1 LRGLN
6 VTSLNNFRKIIVL
19 LTLSFFIALQAESS
33 NEAQALSVDQAMH
46 FAIKTH
52 PLILSAEGQYRAAK
66 SELSASRWGRF
77 PTIGASAQESSTK
90 VKQDVTTA
98 SMPVWMGGRIN
109 ADIDLAKS
117 NRDGALSGIAEA
129 QQSVMLETID
139 LFFDYFKSEKKL
151 EIASQNVDEHQRL
164 YEIIERR
171 VAAATSPDVDT
182 MLAQARLQ
190 SARSAQIQ
198 AANAKNIA
206 KASLELTVGLVID
219 TVLVNNSPEELNLG
233 LNETVAEG
241 IRVSPRIARIES
253 EVKGFEANIKSVKSA
268 LYPQVSL
275 GYEKRYNDPDPTR
288 ADKEETFVSV
298 QFQPGAG
305 FAVASSI
312 SAAKQRQQ
320 SARDSLEAEK
330 RELRRQIKT
339 AWNEYTSVSFQLE
352 PTKMLVNAT
361 TSVVESYLRQYA
373 VGKKSWL
380 DVLNAQRE
388 ATQARNT
395 LVDFEVQYL
404 TSLYRLKV
412 LLNHINPTIL
422 GVKL

>member
-1 LRGLN
+1 
-6 VTSLNNFRKIIVL
+6 
-19 LTLSFFIALQAESS
+19 
-33 NEAQALSVDQAMH
+33 
-46 FAIKTH
+46 
-52 PLILSAEGQYRAAK
+52 
-66 SELSASRWGRF
+66 
-77 PTIGASAQESSTK
+77 
-90 VKQDVTTA
+90 
-98 SMPVWMGGRIN
+98 MPIWMGGRIN

-117 NRDGALSGIAEA
+117 KRDGALSGVSEA
-129 QQSVMLETID
+129 QQTVMLETIGF
-139 LFFDYFKSEKKL
+139 FFDYFKSEKKL

-198 AANAKNIA
+198 AISVRDIS
-206 KASLELTVGLVID
+206 KASLELTVGQEIVS
-219 TVLVNNSPEELNLG
+219 VLVEDSPEPLG
-233 LNETVAEG
+233 INLNEAVALG
-241 IRVSPRIARIES
+241 ISVSPRIARIQS
-253 EVKGFEANIKSVKSA
+253 EVKGFEANIKSAKSA

-275 GYEKRYNDPDPTR
+275 SYEKRYNDPDPSR
-288 ADKEETFVSV
+288 VDQEETFVSV

-305 FAVASSI
+305 FAAASSI
-312 SAAKQRQQ
+312 SAAKQRKQ

-339 AWNEYTSVSFQLE
+339 AWNEYASVSFQLE
-352 PTKMLVNAT
+352 PSKMLVDAT

-412 LLNHINPTIL
+412 LMNEINPTIL

>member
-1 LRGLN
+1 
-6 VTSLNNFRKIIVL
+6 
-19 LTLSFFIALQAESS
+19 
-33 NEAQALSVDQAMH
+33 
-46 FAIKTH
+46 
-52 PLILSAEGQYRAAK
+52 
-66 SELSASRWGRF
+66 
-77 PTIGASAQESSTK
+77 
-90 VKQDVTTA
+90 
-98 SMPVWMGGRIN
+98 
-109 ADIDLAKS
+109 
-117 NRDGALSGIAEA
+117 
-129 QQSVMLETID
+129 MLETIG

-198 AANAKNIA
+198 AASAKNIA
-206 KASLELTVGLVID
+206 KASLELTVGQVID
-219 TVLVNNSPEELNLG
+219 AVLVNNNPEPLSIG
-233 LNETVAEG
+233 LNEAVATG
-241 IRVSPRIARIES
+241 ISVSPRISRIES
-253 EVKGFEANIKSVKSA
+253 EVKGFEANIKSAKSA

-275 GYEKRYNDPDPTR
+275 GYEKRYEKRYNDPDPSR
-288 ADKEETFVSV
+288 VDQEETFVSV

-312 SAAKQRQQ
+312 SAAKQRKQ

-352 PTKMLVNAT
+352 PSKMLVDAT
-361 TSVVESYLRQYA
+361 TSVIESYLRQYA

-404 TSLYRLKV
+404 TSIYRLRV
-412 LLNHINPTIL
+412 LMNEINPTIL

>member
-1 LRGLN
+1 MTILN
-6 VTSLNNFRKIIVL
+6 SLKKLAVA
-19 LTLSFFIALQAESS
+19 SFFLASS
-33 NEAQALSVDQAMH
+33 VFMAKVVVASDALSVDQAMRY
-46 FAIKTH
+46 AIKTH

-66 SELSASRWGRF
+66 SELAASRWSRF
-77 PTIGASAQESSTK
+77 PTVGASAQESSTE

-98 SMPVWMGGRIN
+98 SMPIWMGGRIN

-117 NRDGALSGIAEA
+117 NRDGALSGISEA
-129 QQSVMLETID
+129 QQSVMLETIG

-151 EIASQNVDEHQRL
+151 EIASLNVDEHQRL

-171 VAAATSPDVDT
+171 VEAATSPDVDA

-198 AANAKNIA
+198 AASVKDIS
-206 KASLELTVGLVID
+206 KASLELTVGRVVDAVI
-219 TVLVNNSPEELNLG
+219 VNKSPEPFDIG
-233 LNETVAEG
+233 LNEAVATG
-241 IRVSPRIARIES
+241 IKVSPRIARIES
-253 EVKGFEANIKSVKSA
+253 EVKGFEANIKSAKSA

-275 GYEKRYNDPDPTR
+275 SYEKRYNDPDPSR
-288 ADKEETFVSV
+288 VDQEETFVSV

-305 FAVASSI
+305 LAVASSI
-312 SAAKQRQQ
+312 SAAKQRKQ

-339 AWNEYTSVSFQLE
+339 AWNEYASVSFQLE
-352 PTKMLVNAT
+352 PSKMLVDAT
-361 TSVVESYLRQYA
+361 TSVIESYLRQYA

-404 TSLYRLKV
+404 TSIYRLRV
-412 LLNHINPTIL
+412 LMNEINPTIL

>member
-1 LRGLN
+1 M
-6 VTSLNNFRKIIVL
+6 TSLNNFKKILAL
-19 LTLSFFIALQAESS
+19 LSLSVSITLQAESPS
-33 NEAQALSVDQAMH
+33 EAQALSVDQAMQY
-46 FAIKTH
+46 AIKTH

-66 SELSASRWGRF
+66 SELAASRWSRF
-77 PTIGASAQESSTK
+77 PTVGASARENSFDQ
-90 VKQDVTTA
+90 KQDVTTA
-98 SMPVWMGGRIN
+98 SMPLWMGGRIN

-117 NRDGALSGIAEA
+117 KRDGALSGISEA
-129 QQSVMLETID
+129 QQSVMLETIG

-151 EIASQNVDEHQRL
+151 EIASLNVDEHQRL

-171 VAAATSPDVDT
+171 VEAATSPDVDA

-198 AANAKNIA
+198 AASIKDIS
-206 KASLELTVGLVID
+206 KASLELTVGRVID
-219 TVLVNNSPEELNLG
+219 AVLVNNNPEPFG
-233 LNETVAEG
+233 ISLNEAVAKG
-241 IRVSPRIARIES
+241 IKVSPRIARIES
-253 EVKGFEANIKSVKSA
+253 EVKGFEANIKSAKSA

-275 GYEKRYNDPDPTR
+275 GYEKRFNDPDSTR
-288 ADKEETFVSV
+288 VDQEETFVSV

-305 FAVASSI
+305 LAVASSI
-312 SAAKQRQQ
+312 SAAKLRKQ

-339 AWNEYTSVSFQLE
+339 AWNEYASVSFQLE
-352 PTKMLVNAT
+352 PSKMLVDAT
-361 TSVVESYLRQYA
+361 NSVIESYLRQYA

-404 TSLYRLKV
+404 TSIYRLRV
-412 LLNHINPTIL
+412 LMNEINPTIL

>member
-1 LRGLN
+1 M
-6 VTSLNNFRKIIVL
+6 TSLNNFKKIIAL
-19 LTLSFFIALQAESS
+19 LSLMGSFGSVAESYDDID
-33 NEAQALSVDQAMH
+33 ALSVDQAMQY
-46 FAIKTH
+46 AIKTH

-66 SELSASRWGRF
+66 SDLTASRWSRF
-77 PTIGASAQESSTK
+77 PTVGASARENSFDE
-90 VKQDVTTA
+90 KQDVTTA
-98 SMPVWMGGRIN
+98 SMPIWMGGRIN

-117 NRDGALSGIAEA
+117 KRDGALSGISEA
-129 QQSVMLETID
+129 QQSVMLETIG

-151 EIASQNVDEHQRL
+151 EIAGQNVDEHQRL

-198 AANAKNIA
+198 AASAKNIS
-206 KASLELTVGLVID
+206 KASLELTVGRVID
-219 TVLVNNSPEELNLG
+219 AVLVNNNPEPLDIS
-233 LNETVAEG
+233 LNEAVATG
-241 IRVSPRIARIES
+241 ISVSPRIARIES
-253 EVKGFEANIKSVKSA
+253 EVKGFEANIKTAKSA
-268 LYPQVSL
+268 LYPQVTL
-275 GYEKRYNDPDPTR
+275 GYEKRFNDPDSSR
-288 ADKEETFVSV
+288 VDQEETFVSV

-312 SAAKQRQQ
+312 SAAKQRKQ

-339 AWNEYTSVSFQLE
+339 AWNEYVSVSFQLD
-352 PTKMLVNAT
+352 PSKMLVDAT
-361 TSVVESYLRQYA
+361 TSVIESYLRQYA

-404 TSLYRLKV
+404 TSIYRLRV
-412 LLNHINPTIL
+412 LMNEINPTIL

>member
-1 LRGLN
+1 MALKNCINKILVTAFVFGSFELN
-6 VTSLNNFRKIIVL
+6 
-19 LTLSFFIALQAESS
+19 AENHDADNS
-33 NEAQALSVDQAMH
+33 LSVDQAMQH
-46 FAIKTH
+46 AIMTH

-66 SELSASRWGRF
+66 SELTASRWSRF
-77 PTIGASAQESSTK
+77 PTVGASAQESSTE

-98 SMPVWMGGRIN
+98 SMPIWMGGRIN

-117 NRDGALSGIAEA
+117 KRDGALSGIAEA
-129 QQSVMLETID
+129 QQTVMLETIG

-151 EIASQNVDEHQRL
+151 EIASKNVDEHQRL

-198 AANAKNIA
+198 AASVRNIS
-206 KASLELTVGLVID
+206 KASLELTVGQVID
-219 TVLVNNSPEELNLG
+219 AVRVNNNPEALG
-233 LNETVAEG
+233 FSLNEAVATG
-241 IRVSPRIARIES
+241 ISVSPRIARIES
-253 EVKGFEANIKSVKSA
+253 EVKGFEANIKSAKSA

-275 GYEKRYNDPDPTR
+275 GYEKRYNDPDPSR
-288 ADKEETFVSV
+288 IAEETFVSV
-298 QFQPGAG
+298 EFQPGAG
-305 FAVASSI
+305 FALASSI
-312 SAAKQRQQ
+312 SAAKQRKQ

-339 AWNEYTSVSFQLE
+339 SWNEYSSVLFQLE
-352 PTKMLVNAT
+352 PSRMLVDAT
-361 TSVVESYLRQYA
+361 TSVIESYLRQYA

-404 TSLYRLKV
+404 TSWYRLKV
-412 LLNHINPTIL
+412 LMNEINPTIL
-422 GVKL
+422 GVEL

>member
-66 SELSASRWGRF
+66 SELAASRWGRF
-77 PTIGASAQESSTK
+77 PTIGASAQESSTE

-171 VAAATSPDVDT
+171 VAADTSPDVDT

>member
-1 LRGLN
+1 
-6 VTSLNNFRKIIVL
+6 VTSLNNFKKILAL
-19 LTLSFFIALQAESS
+19 LSLSVSITLQAESPS
-33 NEAQALSVDQAMH
+33 EAQALSVDQAMQY
-46 FAIKTH
+46 AIKTH

-66 SELSASRWGRF
+66 SELTASRWSRF
-77 PTIGASAQESSTK
+77 PTVGASARENSFNE
-90 VKQDVTTA
+90 KQDVTTA
-98 SMPVWMGGRIN
+98 SMPLWMGGRIN

-117 NRDGALSGIAEA
+117 KRDGALSGISEA
-129 QQSVMLETID
+129 QQSVMLETIG

-151 EIASQNVDEHQRL
+151 EIASLNVDEHQRL

-171 VAAATSPDVDT
+171 VEAATSPDVDA

-198 AANAKNIA
+198 AASIKDIS
-206 KASLELTVGLVID
+206 KASLELTVGRVID
-219 TVLVNNSPEELNLG
+219 AVLVDNNPEPFG
-233 LNETVAEG
+233 ISLNEAVATG
-241 IRVSPRIARIES
+241 IKVSPRIARIES
-253 EVKGFEANIKSVKSA
+253 EVKGFEANIKSAKSA

-275 GYEKRYNDPDPTR
+275 GYEKRFNDPDSSR
-288 ADKEETFVSV
+288 VDQEETFVSV

-305 FAVASSI
+305 LAVASSI
-312 SAAKQRQQ
+312 SAAKQRKQ

-339 AWNEYTSVSFQLE
+339 AWNEYASVSFQLE
-352 PTKMLVNAT
+352 PSKMLVDAT
-361 TSVVESYLRQYA
+361 NSVIESYLRQYA

-404 TSLYRLKV
+404 TSIYRLRV
-412 LLNHINPTIL
+412 LMNEINPTIL